1 MGMHNPPHSGGIVK
15 RQCLEPLDLSVT
27 RAAQGL
33 GVTRQALSNLVNE
46 RTGDSVDMSI
56 RLSKAFG
63 PSPETWL
70 GMQVAYDL
78 SQARGHGSG
87 ITVGHLAAASPL
99 PVMTPVYAS
108 AAPRPARS

>member
-1 MGMHNPPHSGGIVK
+1 MNG
-15 RQCLEPLDLSVT
+15 
-27 RAAQGL
+27 
-33 GVTRQALSNLVNE
+33 
-46 RTGDSVDMSI
+46 RTGVSVKMAI
-56 RLSKAFG
+56 RLSKALG
-63 PSPETWL
+63 STHETWL

-99 PVMTPVYAS
+99 SVMTPVYAS